1 MSLRKQFFW
10 LLVWGVAFAYIE
22 ASVVVYLRALYYP
35 NGFAFPVVIAE
46 TRMVI
51 TELFR
56 ELATV
61 IIIWAAASLS
71 YERLQSRAAAFFMM
85 FGIWDIFYYVFLKIL
100 LDWPESF
107 STWDLLFL
115 LPLPWAGPVWA
126 PVLVSIGI
134 IYAGVVVLSH
144 NAEGRFLLF
153 DRRFI
158 IMETVSAAVIILSFL
173 LPGYSVITE
182 TVPTSFPWYLFWA
195 GFVTGVAVFLYQMQ
209 EGRQQ

>member
-46 TRMVI
+46 TRMAV

-56 ELATV
+56 ELATL
-61 IIIWAAASLS
+61 IIIWAAASLA
-71 YERLQSRAAAFFMM
+71 YERLQSRAAAFFMI
-85 FGIWDIFYYVFLKIL
+85 FGIWDIFYYIFLKIL
-100 LDWPESF
+100 LDWPESL

-134 IYAGVVVLSH
+134 IYAGAVVLLH
-144 NAEGRFLLF
+144 NAEGKPLYFGKRFV
-153 DRRFI
+153 I
-158 IMETVSAAVIILSFL
+158 AETVSAAIIILSFL
-173 LPGYSVITE
+173 IPGYSVITE
-182 TVPTSFPWYLFWA
+182 TIPAHFPWYLFWM
-195 GFVTGVAVFLYQMQ
+195 GFVMGVTLFLHQLRA
-209 EGRQQ
+209 GRR

>member
-46 TRMVI
+46 TRMAV

-56 ELATV
+56 ELATL
-61 IIIWAAASLS
+61 IIIWAAASLA
-71 YERLQSRAAAFFMM
+71 YERLQSRAAAFFMI
-85 FGIWDIFYYVFLKIL
+85 FGIWDIFYYIFLKIL
-100 LDWPESF
+100 LDWPESL

-134 IYAGVVVLSH
+134 IYAGAVVLLH
-144 NAEGRFLLF
+144 NAEGKPLYFGKRFV
-153 DRRFI
+153 I
-158 IMETVSAAVIILSFL
+158 AETVSAAIIILSFL
-173 LPGYSVITE
+173 IPGYSVVTE
-182 TVPTSFPWYLFWA
+182 TIPVHFPWYLFWT
-195 GFVTGVAVFLYQMQ
+195 GFVMGVTLFLHQLRA
-209 EGRQQ
+209 GRR